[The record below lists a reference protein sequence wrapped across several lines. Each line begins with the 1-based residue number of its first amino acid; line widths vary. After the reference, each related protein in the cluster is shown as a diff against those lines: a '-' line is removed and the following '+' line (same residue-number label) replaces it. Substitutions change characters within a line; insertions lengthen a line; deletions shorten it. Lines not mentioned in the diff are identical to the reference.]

1 MLRFLLTTNQT
12 CVATNQVV
20 ADCDKVLQKVES
32 SSTFRN
38 EICTYCAFYRSEA
51 NLFCNKWRYSR
62 VYYGVTPTQFYPIR
76 GEYSRNLQKHDLLQN
91 SFERGC

>member
-1 MLRFLLTTNQT
+1 MGSRNVHLVLQHSCKKSFIAMLRFLLTTNQT

-51 NLFCNKWRYSR
+51 NLFCNK
-62 VYYGVTPTQFYPIR
+62 
-76 GEYSRNLQKHDLLQN
+76 
-91 SFERGC
+91 